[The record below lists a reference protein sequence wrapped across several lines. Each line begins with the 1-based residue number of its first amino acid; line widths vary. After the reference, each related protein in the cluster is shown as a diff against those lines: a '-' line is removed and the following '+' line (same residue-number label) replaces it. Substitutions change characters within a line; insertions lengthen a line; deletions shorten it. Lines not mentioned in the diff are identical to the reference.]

1 VEEAISR
8 FTPYGVGAKEA
19 AFARSVVTA
28 SEPVSVSRARSLL
41 WAVSR
46 LGAFCSRRGIEL
58 DPEVVLRISVI
69 ERFMAE
75 DCKYSPGGRRTMRT
89 NLLWLNRRLLDKSPG
104 LRSFPRERRCA
115 PYSSSEIS
123 AYLALAD
130 AQPTESRQMRAVAII
145 SLGAGAGLLGADL
158 RLLRGSDIRTLD
170 GAVVAYVRGAR
181 ARTVPVRAE
190 FADRVLCASAWAGSG
205 FVIGGAEP
213 QRRNLTS
220 RLVASLAG
228 GGDLGRL
235 SLSRLRSTWL
245 VACASDIG
253 LATFMA
259 AAGVHCSQRLGDL
272 AVHLDPGDIHR
283 SIEVLGARC

>member
-1 VEEAISR
+1 
-8 FTPYGVGAKEA
+8 
-19 AFARSVVTA
+19 
-28 SEPVSVSRARSLL
+28 
-41 WAVSR
+41 
-46 LGAFCSRRGIEL
+46 
-58 DPEVVLRISVI
+58 
-69 ERFMAE
+69 
-75 DCKYSPGGRRTMRT
+75 
-89 NLLWLNRRLLDKSPG
+89 
-104 LRSFPRERRCA
+104 
-115 PYSSSEIS
+115 
-123 AYLALAD
+123 
-130 AQPTESRQMRAVAII
+130 MRAVAII